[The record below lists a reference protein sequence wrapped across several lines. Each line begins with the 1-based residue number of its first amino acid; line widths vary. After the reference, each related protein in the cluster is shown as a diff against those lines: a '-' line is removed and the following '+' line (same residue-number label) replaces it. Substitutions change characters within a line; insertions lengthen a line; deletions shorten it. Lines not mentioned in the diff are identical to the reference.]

1 MAKSAAQKS
10 VATRKAAPTKKPTAK
25 QEPKHLWGLFDRDDD
40 FSYGAIPFEPM
51 TQSEAL
57 ECIDEMN
64 PDFSPYKL
72 YRMEPAGTVAVNGV
86 TFTPVKK

>member
-10 VATRKAAPTKKPTAK
+10 AATRKAAPTKAAK
-25 QEPKHLWGLFDRDDD
+25 QEPKFLWCLFDRDNDLTYD
-40 FSYGAIPFEPM
+40 AIPFEPM

-57 ECIDEMN
+57 GYIDEPN

-72 YRMEPAGTVAVNGV
+72 YRMELAGTLAVNGV
-86 TFTPVKK
+86 TFTPAGK

>member
-10 VATRKAAPTKKPTAK
+10 AATRKAASTKKQAAK
-25 QEPKHLWGLFDRDDD
+25 QESKHLWCLFDRDHDL
-40 FSYGAIPFEPM
+40 SYDAIPFEPM

-57 ECIDEMN
+57 NYIDEPN

-72 YRMEPAGTVAVNGV
+72 YRMELAGTLTVNGV
-86 TFTPVKK
+86 TFIPASK